1 MANELMPDLA
11 EAKCISEE
19 TVNRATE
26 DASIGKPGF

>member
-26 DASIGKPGF
+26 DTNIDKPVF